1 MIFHNLKRSTRFSG
15 DDWTSRQHGF
25 NDDSS
30 EGLRRS
36 RTMNHQIDSKKE
48 GNDIATKPDEVNPVS
63 HTQISGKLAYLLA
76 KYAIF
81 GREKGLSNN

>member
-1 MIFHNLKRSTRFSG
+1 MIFHNLKRSARFSR
-15 DDWTSRQHGF
+15 DDWASRKHGF

-36 RTMNHQIDSKKE
+36 RTMNYQIDSIKQ

-63 HTQISGKLAYLLA
+63 HTQINGKLAYLLA

-81 GREKGLSNN
+81 GREEGLSNN